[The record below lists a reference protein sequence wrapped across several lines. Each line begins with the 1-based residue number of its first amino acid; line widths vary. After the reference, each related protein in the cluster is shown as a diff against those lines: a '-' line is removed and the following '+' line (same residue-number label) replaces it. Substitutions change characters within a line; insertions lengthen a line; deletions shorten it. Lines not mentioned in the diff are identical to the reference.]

1 MSEAIKAAVETA
13 IAVNLPEVAAPDAA
27 ATTDAAQTAKVLE
40 GLATITAELRAIRD
54 TGVKV
59 AVHCANALAYAARMA
74 GPGNVKQF
82 KTILGDCEKAILSES
97 KVEKWQDLGPEARSY
112 LAYKSQF
119 AQWINDVK
127 SSIADGVDPVT
138 LRLQVSRWYANRPK
152 GPAAGDGSKGTGA
165 KKGSGKDVA
174 PVVPTG
180 EADPE
185 TGERM
190 GVTLGMSK
198 ATIKVRGADGKYADE
213 TVNFPTAVVGGIARL
228 MRQIAAKLHD
238 DDASPDAIAEI
249 VEALKFAHDT
259 LGPSDGSKKKG
270 K

>member
-1 MSEAIKAAVETA
+1 MSEAIKNAVETA
-13 IAVNLPEVAAPDAA
+13 IAVNLPEVAAPGAA
-27 ATTDAAQTAKVLE
+27 ATTDAEQTAKVLE

-165 KKGSGKDVA
+165 KRGNGGKDL
-174 PVVPTG
+174 PVVQTG
-180 EADPE
+180 DTDEE
-185 TGERM
+185 TGEKVGLTVGTSR
-190 GVTLGMSK
+190 
-198 ATIKVRGADGKYADE
+198 ATIKVKGSDGKYSDE
-213 TVNFPTAVVGGIARL
+213 TVNFPPKVQGGISKVLRFVAKRWHDAPTEATEREIL
-228 MRQIAAKLHD
+228 AALEMAAD
-238 DDASPDAIAEI
+238 LLIEQ
-249 VEALKFAHDT
+249 
-259 LGPSDGSKKKG
+259 SKKSK
-270 K
+270 

>member
-1 MSEAIKAAVETA
+1 MSEAIKTAVQDA
-13 IAVNLPEVAAPDAA
+13 ISVNLPEVAAPDAA
-27 ATTDAAQTAKVLE
+27 ATTDAEQTAKVLE

-59 AVHCANALAYAARMA
+59 AVHCANALAFAARMA

-138 LRLQVSRWYANRPK
+138 LRLQVSRWYANRPSTPTEAK
-152 GPAAGDGSKGTGA
+152 GGGA
-165 KKGSGKDVA
+165 KKGTAKEAV
-174 PVVPTG
+174 PVVATE
-180 EADPE
+180 EADPT

-198 ATIKVRGADGKYADE
+198 ATIKVKGKDGKYADE
-213 TVNFPTAVVGGIARL
+213 TVNFPTAIVGGIARL
-228 MRQIAAKLHD
+228 LRQVAAKLHD
-238 DDASPDAIAEI
+238 DNASPEAIAEI

-259 LGPSDGSKKKG
+259 LGPADGSKKASK
-270 K
+270 